1 MSTRRREVTHAKEIC
16 MVLAQRLGGV
26 VTLAVVSLVL
36 PGLAAAAE
44 EPKKAPEAKPEFVIS
59 EMRVQRLPGRT
70 YLYAERETTLAK
82 IGQTYA
88 EVVPAIVKIAE
99 EGRAHITGPLVSI
112 CVGATGEAETPF
124 KLSIGFFVADDT
136 KPVGDFKVKKLA
148 DFRCATVLFS
158 GPSAKS
164 GEAYKKLFE
173 SLTAAGHTPTGETRE
188 YSLYWESAESPNN
201 IMLIQAGIQEP

>member
-1 MSTRRREVTHAKEIC
+1 
-16 MVLAQRLGGV
+16 MVLRQRLGV
-26 VTLAVVSLVL
+26 VTLALVSLVL
-36 PGLAAAAE
+36 PGLAPAAE
-44 EPKKAPEAKPEFVIS
+44 EPKKAPEAKPEFVIG

-70 YLYAERETTLAK
+70 YLYSERETTLAK
-82 IGQTYA
+82 IGQAFA
-88 EVVPAIVKIAE
+88 EVVPAIVKVAE
-99 EGRAHITGPLVSI
+99 EGRARITGPLVSV
-112 CVGATGEAETPF
+112 CLGATGEPETPF

-136 KPVGDFKVKKLA
+136 KPVGDFKVRKLA

-158 GPSAKS
+158 GPAAKT

-201 IMLIQAGIQEP
+201 VMLIQAGIQEP